1 MFIRLSGDSAM
12 RELLN
17 SRIFSG
23 NISNLEI
30 FQQRLRNYFER
41 HLDYR
46 EDSDDEIE
54 TETNQNFMKEEDINY
69 KLYPIYINWKK
80 VEANAEGYYKVLAR
94 FGYFGVAV
102 YSAFKE
108 KTPNLNVDNMLYS
121 LAQVVSEYF
130 FSKDVNS
137 ESIQKAIKNYFE
149 NIPDLEKILELLKK
163 KILLLKEVPVINL
176 VLKIYEVYF
185 LKNQKYDELKKVL
198 QCMFLIGNYVTEEE
212 FKEMYN
218 NNYKGK
224 IKKIFKTVSS
234 NGKEY
239 KLQKTK
245 PKLFSHIKKVYNKNK
260 EKFK

>member
-80 VEANAEGYYKVLAR
+80 VEANAEGYYKVLTR

-163 KILLLKEVPVINL
+163 KILLLKEVPVIYL
-176 VLKIYEVYF
+176 VLKIY
-185 LKNQKYDELKKVL
+185 
-198 QCMFLIGNYVTEEE
+198 
-212 FKEMYN
+212 
-218 NNYKGK
+218 
-224 IKKIFKTVSS
+224 
-234 NGKEY
+234 
-239 KLQKTK
+239 
-245 PKLFSHIKKVYNKNK
+245 
-260 EKFK
+260 